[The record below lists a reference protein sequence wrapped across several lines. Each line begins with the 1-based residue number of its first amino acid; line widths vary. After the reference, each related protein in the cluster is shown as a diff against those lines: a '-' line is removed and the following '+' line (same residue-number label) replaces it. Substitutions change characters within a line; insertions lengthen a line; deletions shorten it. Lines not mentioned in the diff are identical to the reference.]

1 MQIHVHHHV
10 ELSREVR
17 ALFDDILRKLG
28 HLENQMSDLS
38 DALDALE
45 AAMTKNNAEIDT
57 LLTKIAAPATPDAE
71 VTAAVDRIR
80 KLTAANTDEVA
91 KAQAA
96 AP

>member
-1 MQIHVHHHV
+1 MQLHVHHHV
-10 ELSREVR
+10 ELSPQVR
-17 ALFDDILRKLG
+17 ALFDTIFHKLG

-45 AAMTKNNAEIDT
+45 ATMTKNNAEIET
-57 LLTKIAAPATPDAE
+57 LLTKIAAPQTTDAD
-71 VTAAVDRIR
+71 TKAAVDRIR
-80 KLTAANTDEVA
+80 ALTAATAAEVD